1 MARPPAWE
9 PLQSLAHGG
18 ATLSS
23 NLIRRIAAVLVATVI
38 PCGAAASSA
47 HAASWSPQP
56 QAYVVTAGDDDAGIG
71 FTAFAPARSSW
82 S

>member
-1 MARPPAWE
+1 M
-9 PLQSLAHGG
+9 
-18 ATLSS
+18 SS
-23 NLIRRIAAVLVATVI
+23 NLIRRIAAVLVTAVI

-56 QAYVVTAGDDDAGIG
+56 QASVVTADDGAGPG
-71 FTAFAPARSSW
+71 FTAYAPARSSW